1 MVLYKYLNYA
11 VDKIVDAGHAT
22 STDCNT
28 NYRAILLM
36 MLSITPLCKP
46 LKTDPLSMQ
55 LEQSL
60 LLQNTHPDN
69 LMCVC

>member
-11 VDKIVDAGHAT
+11 VDKIVDTGHAT

-55 LEQSL
+55 LE
-60 LLQNTHPDN
+60 
-69 LMCVC
+69 